1 LVTLN
6 RERRKPPGLLFTPE
20 NKENALIPTGG
31 MCTKMAKKTSKPA
44 TEPEPL
50 KLFYIF
56 YNQER
61 YDNWLK
67 SLAESSFEA
76 DPKSD
81 EMPEGFRIL
90 DGFSVDITLEVL
102 KIIRL
107 FQNKRFNQE
116 EALDKLG
123 QVELIIM
130 SAPPQGDL
138 AEIVEILQL
147 QKLVLFASCRKY
159 VEGTYEKDIKAL
171 VKKGRDNLEK
181 DLEGAL
187 DCASQIG
194 ADVLGGA
201 TCCSKFVKDD
211 LENPTL
217 FDEWLIECER
227 MSEAIASLKN
237 FDESVGDED

>member
-1 LVTLN
+1 
-6 RERRKPPGLLFTPE
+6 
-20 NKENALIPTGG
+20 
-31 MCTKMAKKTSKPA
+31 MAKKGSKPSA
-44 TEPEPL
+44 ESEPL

-61 YDNWLK
+61 FDNWLK
-67 SLAESSFEA
+67 SLQDANFEV

-90 DGFSVDITLEVL
+90 DSFSVDITIEVV
-102 KIIRL
+102 KILRL
-107 FQNKRFNQE
+107 FQNKRFSKE
-116 EALDKLG
+116 ETLDRLG

-130 SAPPQGDL
+130 STPPPGDL

-147 QKLVLFASCRKY
+147 QKLVLFAACRKF
-159 VEGTYEKDIKAL
+159 VEGAFDKDIKTL
-171 VKKGRDNLEK
+171 VKKGRGPLDS
-181 DLEGAL
+181 DMEGAL
-187 DCASQIG
+187 DCAAQVG
-194 ADVLGGA
+194 AAVLGGA
-201 TCCSKFVKDD
+201 TCCAKYVKDD

-227 MSEAIASLKN
+227 MNEAIASLKN